1 MSIDN
6 QIEIPQSFIGLYM
19 RPGRTRPSAPHEAIL
34 ERYEQCE
41 DIAVTLVEH
50 ALVQAATAGL
60 AERDILER
68 CHRGLGADG
77 AGFSVQEARWIVFRL
92 AELLEWQAPA
102 FETEADTGAQ
112 APPA

>member
-19 RPGRTRPSAPHEAIL
+19 RAGRMRPSAPHEVIL

-50 ALVQAATAGL
+50 ALVQVATAGL
-60 AERDILER
+60 AEGEVLAR
-68 CHRGLGADG
+68 CHRGLAADA
-77 AGFSVQEARWIVFRL
+77 AGCSAPEARWIVFRL
-92 AELLEWQAPA
+92 AELLEWEAPSI
-102 FETEADTGAQ
+102 EADEVA
-112 APPA
+112 AHEVPPA

>member
-6 QIEIPQSFIGLYM
+6 QIEIPPSFISLYM
-19 RPGRTRPSAPHEAIL
+19 QPGRLRPCASFEVIV

-50 ALVQAATAGL
+50 AQVQAATAGL
-60 AERDILER
+60 AEQDILLR
-68 CHRGLGADG
+68 CHCGLLAD
-77 AGFSVQEARWIVFRL
+77 ATGFSADESRWIVFRL

-102 FETEADTGAQ
+102 LDPG
-112 APPA
+112 APPAAPAPPA